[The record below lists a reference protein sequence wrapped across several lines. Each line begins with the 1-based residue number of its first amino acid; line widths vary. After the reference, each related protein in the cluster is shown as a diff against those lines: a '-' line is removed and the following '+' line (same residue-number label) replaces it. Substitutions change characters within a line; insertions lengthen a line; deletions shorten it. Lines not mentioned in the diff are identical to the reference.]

1 MLVLAVLALMLVL
14 VQLVLV
20 LLVLVQ
26 LVLLVLAA
34 VQVWAVSAQQ
44 PARQAVK
51 ATPAPPTTQRVAL
64 TSMLRRHRLVWTTR
78 WLSASM
84 AGCLDSRH
92 PYRPRLGAVW
102 WVNQALAQEQTQP
115 RH

>member
-1 MLVLAVLALMLVL
+1 MIVLVLAVLALM
-14 VQLVLV
+14 
-20 LLVLVQ
+20 LVLVQ

>member
-1 MLVLAVLALMLVL
+1 MIVLVLAVLALM
-14 VQLVLV
+14 
-20 LLVLVQ
+20 LVLVQ

-34 VQVWAVSAQQ
+34 VQVWAASAQQ
-44 PARQAVK
+44 PARQAVE
-51 ATPAPPTTQRVAL
+51 AAPAPPTTQRVAL

-92 PYRPRLGAVW
+92 PYRLRLGAVW
-102 WVNQALAQEQTQP
+102 WANQALVQVQTQP